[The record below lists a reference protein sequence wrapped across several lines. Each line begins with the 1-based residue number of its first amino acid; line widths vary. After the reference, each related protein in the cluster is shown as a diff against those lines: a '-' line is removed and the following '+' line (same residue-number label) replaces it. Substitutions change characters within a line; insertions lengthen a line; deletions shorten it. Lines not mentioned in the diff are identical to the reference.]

1 MLSSHVFLSVPSAFL
16 LFLFVITPEHDSQRH
31 QQKQRHKNPAVI
43 LQKYLYAERIRL
55 TLSFFFH
62 FFRIGNP
69 IAFHTEPVGVDPI
82 RRTGNQRHQILAG
95 ADCQPVCFLQNTF
108 IPSANP
114 FLIWA
119 DYLNLLFPTF
129 VTAVLLTAATIPSV
143 PSDFSPD

>member
-1 MLSSHVFLSVPSAFL
+1 MDSSLIERLPSSPLCKPHKNPIKNGVTVSNHTTVPAFYSDFFSNAPSHVFLSVPSAFL

-31 QQKQRHKNPAVI
+31 QI
-43 LQKYLYAERIRL
+43 LTA
-55 TLSFFFH
+55 
-62 FFRIGNP
+62 
-69 IAFHTEPVGVDPI
+69 
-82 RRTGNQRHQILAG
+82 